1 MTVDRKLVLA
11 DSRKAGRVAGHLHVT
26 RGDPPVPPASIED
39 GSLLMRQ
46 CATEWYAGLAEG
58 RAGKGGTPSG

>member
-11 DSRKAGRVAGHLHVT
+11 DSRAAGRVAGHLHVT
-26 RGDPPVPPASIED
+26 RGIRPVPPASIED

-46 CATEWYAGLAEG
+46 CASEWYAGLAEG
-58 RAGKGGTPSG
+58 RAGKGGPPSG